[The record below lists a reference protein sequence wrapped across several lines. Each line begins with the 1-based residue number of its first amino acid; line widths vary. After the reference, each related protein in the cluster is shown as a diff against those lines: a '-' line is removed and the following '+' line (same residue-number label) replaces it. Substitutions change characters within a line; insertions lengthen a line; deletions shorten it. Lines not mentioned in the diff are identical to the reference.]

1 MNNPALL
8 RRFNDTP
15 ALVGHQALPPLFA
28 LLLRTGAWM
37 GLVLL
42 AACAAPYPDALDTTA
57 HEEGEAAVPTT
68 RAAAEMTPALR
79 RATHQLLQTPPG
91 GTAWKPW
98 PMPAKR
104 FAAFEPVLAWGQPAI
119 RVKANRSVSILRQR
133 YAEGLEGVGRLSFS
147 WRIDGLAVGADLTTA
162 EADDS
167 PTRIVLAFDGDRS
180 RLSPR
185 MHRLSDMSRLLT
197 GEDLPY
203 ATLAYVWSNTDAPGT
218 IMVNPRS
225 DRIRKIVVESGASN
239 LGRWIAYERDVDAD
253 FRAAFG
259 EAPGPLMAVALM
271 TDTDNTRARLQAWYG
286 PLTLQ
291 LR

>member
-1 MNNPALL
+1 MKNRALM
-8 RRFNDTP
+8 RRFHDR
-15 ALVGHQALPPLFA
+15 QAAVDRRASPLSFDC
-28 LLLRTGAWM
+28 LLRTVSGV
-37 GLVLL
+37 GLLVL
-42 AACAAPYPDALDTTA
+42 AACAAPYP
-57 HEEGEAAVPTT
+57 GSNG
-68 RAAAEMTPALR
+68 AAEPEPQDEVAPASHVAAETTPALR
-79 RATHQLLQTPPG
+79 AATRHLLQTPPG
-91 GTAWKPW
+91 GTAWAPW
-98 PMPAKR
+98 RMPGKR
-104 FAAFEPVLAWGQPAI
+104 FATFEPVLAWGQPAI

-133 YAEGLEGVGRLSFS
+133 YVAGLEGAGRLGFS
-147 WRIDGLAVGADLTTA
+147 WRIDALAGGADLSTA

-167 PTRIVLAFDGDRS
+167 PARIVLAFDGDRS

-218 IMVNPRS
+218 IVVNPRS

-239 LGRWIAYERDVDAD
+239 LGRWMAYERDVEAD
-253 FRAAFG
+253 FHAAFG
-259 EAPGPLMAVALM
+259 EAPGALIAVALM
-271 TDTDNTRARLQAWYG
+271 TDTDNTRTRLQAWYG